1 MLKALKHGSSMSNT
15 MAYLSLLYL
24 MKSSWKGS
32 TSNQPHCGI
41 NFTCYMHGMVPYST
55 NGARDY
61 VQYVH
66 LSYVPKKWNYWPC
79 VLKLGN
85 LM

>member
-24 MKSSWKGS
+24 MKSSWKSS
-32 TSNQPHCGI
+32 TSNQPYCGF
-41 NFTCYMHGMVPYST
+41 NFTYYMHSMVPYST
-55 NGARDY
+55 DGARDY

-66 LSYVPKKWNYWPC
+66 LLYVTKKN
-79 VLKLGN
+79 
-85 LM
+85 